1 MVAGIFG
8 SSKKNWNLLFIEQGC
23 FRDNAAELLLLFPL
37 QCIGNDINCCIII
50 YFEQYDK
57 MFDLDSIF
65 MGNSRVHTCMQLE
78 WV

>member
-37 QCIGNDINCCIII
+37 GRVEDELTSSWRRSRSQSRNSKASCCEFPRNWAP
-50 YFEQYDK
+50 Y
-57 MFDLDSIF
+57 L
-65 MGNSRVHTCMQLE
+65 
-78 WV
+78 